1 MKRNQPPRHQPART
15 CREREAHTPDPR
27 HQPPVHARHQETPL
41 PPGPSTHQS
50 PTHACINEGSA
61 PPCSVHPPNTNRPA
75 PPPPR
80 TRRTTTTTISS
91 QQAMEAEAFPIRF
104 TQGVRAYWRRRK
116 YHRLAEGADGTK
128 PRSRSRQLGSASG
141 VGGARLRRRVRVL
154 LAGPRRALARARDA
168 YVGGMLSLAK
178 RASALALPGA
188 VEALW
193 TKRVPRRKQGQLP
206 AAPAGSGKPTE
217 FEQRLIFEIYKSIV
231 ASKELSTML
240 HASAPQPATLAAGIP
255 STHLLD
261 M

>member
-1 MKRNQPPRHQPART
+1 
-15 CREREAHTPDPR
+15 
-27 HQPPVHARHQETPL
+27 
-41 PPGPSTHQS
+41 
-50 PTHACINEGSA
+50 
-61 PPCSVHPPNTNRPA
+61 
-75 PPPPR
+75 
-80 TRRTTTTTISS
+80 
-91 QQAMEAEAFPIRF
+91 MEAEAFPIRF

-116 YHRLAEGADGTK
+116 YHRLAEDGGTK
-128 PRSRSRQLGSASG
+128 PRSRSRQLGSPSG
-141 VGGARLRRRVRVL
+141 GGARMRRRVRVL

-168 YVGGMLSLAK
+168 YVGGMLALAK

-206 AAPAGSGKPTE
+206 APGSGKPTE

-231 ASKELSTML
+231 ASKELTTML
-240 HASAPQPATLAAGIP
+240 HSSAAHLPPRAPAQGAGIP